1 MAYPG
6 QEGGRRKMMR
16 PEAGPVTARPADFQA
31 FEGYVGPA
39 MPKVDPMYAEV
50 AARVHLEPFFAA
62 EPPVPARG
70 VWARLRAALR
80 HPEARRAVPE
90 AGWTVAA
97 APIVAKDVP
106 GGKAGKDRAAE
117 LLAGLPLLVLAERR

>member
-1 MAYPG
+1 MKP
-6 QEGGRRKMMR
+6 Q
-16 PEAGPVTARPADFQA
+16 AGPVSAQLADFQA
-31 FEGYVGPA
+31 LERYVGPG

-50 AARVHLEPFFAA
+50 AARVHLEPFLVA
-62 EPPVPARG
+62 ELPAQARG

-80 HPEARRAVPE
+80 HPEARRAGPE

-106 GGKAGKDRAAE
+106 GGRAGKDRGAG
-117 LLAGLPLLVLAERR
+117 LLAGLPLLVLAQRR